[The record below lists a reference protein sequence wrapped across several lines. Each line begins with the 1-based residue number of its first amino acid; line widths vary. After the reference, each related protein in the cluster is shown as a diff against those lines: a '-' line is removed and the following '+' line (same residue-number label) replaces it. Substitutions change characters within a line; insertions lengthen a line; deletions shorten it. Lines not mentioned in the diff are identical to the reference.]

1 MRDSVRDG
9 MRDFMKLKNCVF
21 TAFAKAV
28 GLWDI
33 SPPLYTLLIIKIYYN
48 SRYIDEKT
56 L

>member
-1 MRDSVRDG
+1 MRDSVRDE

-33 SPPLYTLLIIKIYYN
+33 FPVYIPRIIKIYMN
-48 SRYIDEKT
+48 FIKAFCR
-56 L
+56 

>member
-9 MRDFMKLKNCVF
+9 MRDFIKLKNCVF

-33 SPPLYTLLIIKIYYN
+33 SPLYTLLIIKIYYN
-48 SRYIDEKT
+48 FRYIDEKI